1 MARPDWAE
9 AVRELEVENQRHAEG
24 IAAAA
29 GGHDSGLREFTCR
42 SARPPLLSVS
52 SSTLERG
59 DMTMSRTNFVLG
71 ARRLLRVAV
80 LVVAAGAPGPARN
93 VLAQAPAEARQPSP
107 SPAELTRLAAVIK
120 PSAEA
125 NKWQQI
131 PWLRDVTE
139 GRRLA
144 KEEKRPLFL
153 WTVFGEPLD
162 EC

>member
-1 MARPDWAE
+1 MIPNDF
-9 AVRELEVENQRHAEG
+9 QKFRHDG
-24 IAAAA
+24 
-29 GGHDSGLREFTCR
+29 
-42 SARPPLLSVS
+42 
-52 SSTLERG
+52 
-59 DMTMSRTNFVLG
+59 RTS
-71 ARRLLRVAV
+71 
-80 LVVAAGAPGPARN
+80 
-93 VLAQAPAEARQPSP
+93 SP
-107 SPAELTRLAAVIK
+107 SPPRLPVIK

>member
-1 MARPDWAE
+1 
-9 AVRELEVENQRHAEG
+9 
-24 IAAAA
+24 
-29 GGHDSGLREFTCR
+29 
-42 SARPPLLSVS
+42 
-52 SSTLERG
+52 
-59 DMTMSRTNFVLG
+59 MTISQTNFVLG

-80 LVVAAGAPGPARN
+80 LVVAAGAHGPARD

-107 SPAELTRLAAVIK
+107 SAAELTRLATVIK

>member
-1 MARPDWAE
+1 M
-9 AVRELEVENQRHAEG
+9 L
-24 IAAAA
+24 
-29 GGHDSGLREFTCR
+29 
-42 SARPPLLSVS
+42 
-52 SSTLERG
+52 
-59 DMTMSRTNFVLG
+59 RTNFVLG

-80 LVVAAGAPGPARN
+80 LVAAACAHGPARD
-93 VLAQAPAEARQPSP
+93 VLAQTPAEARQLLPSA
-107 SPAELTRLAAVIK
+107 AELTRLATVIK

>member
-1 MARPDWAE
+1 
-9 AVRELEVENQRHAEG
+9 
-24 IAAAA
+24 
-29 GGHDSGLREFTCR
+29 
-42 SARPPLLSVS
+42 
-52 SSTLERG
+52 
-59 DMTMSRTNFVLG
+59 MSRTNFVLG

-80 LVVAAGAPGPARN
+80 LVVVAGAHGPARE
-93 VLAQAPAEARQPSP
+93 VLAQAPAETRQPSP
-107 SPAELTRLAAVIK
+107 SAAELTRLAAVIK

>member
-1 MARPDWAE
+1 
-9 AVRELEVENQRHAEG
+9 
-24 IAAAA
+24 
-29 GGHDSGLREFTCR
+29 
-42 SARPPLLSVS
+42 
-52 SSTLERG
+52 
-59 DMTMSRTNFVLG
+59 MSRTNFVLG
-71 ARRLLRVAV
+71 PRRLLRVAV
-80 LVVAAGAPGPARN
+80 LVVAAGAQGPARD

-107 SPAELTRLAAVIK
+107 RAAELTRLATVIK

-139 GRRLA
+139 GRKLA
-144 KEEKRPLFL
+144 KEEKRPLLL

>member
-1 MARPDWAE
+1 MW
-9 AVRELEVENQRHAEG
+9 
-24 IAAAA
+24 
-29 GGHDSGLREFTCR
+29 F
-42 SARPPLLSVS
+42 
-52 SSTLERG
+52 
-59 DMTMSRTNFVLG
+59 TNFVLG
-71 ARRLLRVAV
+71 TRRWLYMGA
-80 LVVAAGAPGPARN
+80 LVVATGAHGPARD
-93 VLAQAPAEARQPSP
+93 VLAQAPAEAKQPSP
-107 SPAELTRLAAVIK
+107 SAAELTQLAKVIK